1 MAVKV
6 IAYDS
11 LATHNQN
18 LTVRIKDL
26 EAKVIALQSASPSI
40 RAGASAH
47 AGGGAPVKDFGSHIL
62 NLAAP
67 GMN

>member
-1 MAVKV
+1 MAVKA

-18 LTVRIKDL
+18 LTARIKDL
-26 EAKVIALQSASPSI
+26 EARVNALQSASPSI
-40 RAGASAH
+40 RAGASP

-62 NLAAP
+62 NLAAR
-67 GMN
+67 GKN